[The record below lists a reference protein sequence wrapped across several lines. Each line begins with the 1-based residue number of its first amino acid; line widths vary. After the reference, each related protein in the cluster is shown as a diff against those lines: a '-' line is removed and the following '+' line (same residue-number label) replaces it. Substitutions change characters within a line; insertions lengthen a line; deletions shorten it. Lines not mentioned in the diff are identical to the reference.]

1 MPLPITGRLGAIDS
15 LGDSTNRDV
24 YTVPA
29 NRNASVNITLV
40 NRTNAN
46 TEVFIAHIKAGTS
59 GAISAVDYL
68 ICNLPTSSLAHNQ
81 APVSITGIMMGAGD
95 TISTLSTASACTV
108 QVNGIEED

>member
-15 LGDSTNRDV
+15 LGDGTHRDV

-29 NRNASVNITLV
+29 NRSASVNVTLV
-40 NRTNAN
+40 NRTNVD
-46 TEVFIAHIKAGTS
+46 TEVCISHIKAGV
-59 GAISAVDYL
+59 SANLSAADYL

-81 APVSITGIMMGAGD
+81 APITVTGIMMGAGD
-95 TISTLSTASACTV
+95 TISTLSHTSACTV

>member
-1 MPLPITGRLGAIDS
+1 MPVPITGRLGAINS

-40 NRTNAN
+40 NRADTN
-46 TEVFIAHIKAGTS
+46 TEVCIAHIKAGTS
-59 GAISAVDYL
+59 GAISTTDYL
-68 ICNLPTSSLAHNQ
+68 IYKLPTSSLAHNK
-81 APVSITGIMMGAGD
+81 APVSITGVMMSAGD